1 LAWIS
6 GLSFF
11 QQLIERFGIRLPAAQ
26 EGEGFLAQTPNEIET
41 QQY

>member
-11 QQLIERFGIRLPAAQ
+11 QQLIERFGVRLPAAQ
-26 EGEGFLAQTPNEIET
+26 EGEGFRALTPNEIET
-41 QQY
+41 LQY